1 MPDYDPENIPVLDD
15 IIKDENDEMA
25 GVHEKIVITD
35 EMQEDDNTLDLFKG
49 TTAEIEINIDDAEP
63 EIGSIEQVADQ
74 VIDEDIAIDTETVET
89 VENET
94 PDDAP
99 AVFESALITYPLEDD
114 AEQSLEPQS
123 KNETSSET
131 INADENHSDEEQN
144 ELPENINETAAITE
158 PTINLDLDRIIDDVV
173 TQMMPELEQQLRTRL
188 RLALQEQAD
197 EQKTFV
203 STDER
208 R

>member
-25 GVHEKIVITD
+25 SVHEKIVITD
-35 EMQEDDNTLDLFKG
+35 EVQEDDAPDLFKG
-49 TTAEIEINIDDAEP
+49 ATAEIEIDIDDAEP
-63 EIGSIEQVADQ
+63 EIGTIEQVADQ
-74 VIDEDIAIDTETVET
+74 VIDENIAVDTETVET

-94 PDDAP
+94 PGDDP

-123 KNETSSET
+123 ENETSPEI

-144 ELPENINETAAITE
+144 ELPENIDEAAAIAG
-158 PTINLDLDRIIDDVV
+158 PVINRDLDRIIDDVV
-173 TQMMPELEQQLRTRL
+173 TQIMPELEQQLRTRL
-188 RLALQEQAD
+188 KLALQEQAD
-197 EQKTFV
+197 KQKTFI
-203 STDER
+203 STDEHR
-208 R
+208 